1 MDHSTDSL
9 IPAVVATNTATAAVF
24 NTLIQTIDST
34 TIIFRSSDL
43 EDPIPE
49 FAQPHTRLVLEEAAK
64 LLQNGQVVG
73 MPTETVYGLAANA
86 LDSVAA
92 QRIFKAKNRPQDNP
106 LIVHVSSLKMLRSIL
121 KDNTIPAQ
129 YSDLIRTYWPGLT
142 LLFPRSC
149 LIPNE
154 ITCGQTTV
162 AVRFPSHPITRTMI
176 WICGLPL
183 AAPSANSSGKPSP
196 TLASHVMDD
205 LSGKIPMVID
215 GGQCSFG
222 IESTVVDGL
231 RVPPAILRPGG
242 LTFEQ
247 IRQIQGMKDVQV
259 YKKHFTDAAMEQ
271 APTTPGMKYRHYSP
285 EAEVV
290 LVEYIKPDTTTH
302 INGSGYSLSTP
313 TTTTTT
319 STTSTTSST
328 SPSPPSPSSPSPS
341 LLNTATTGQY
351 SLILKEI
358 EKLKLEG
365 KKRFGILRTSFT
377 LSSTDNMARNGSNST
392 GTNRDHGE
400 AGYTNATLN
409 DDSCVIEFP
418 LGQGSKPEDVARE
431 LFRGLRYLDGQK
443 VDCIFVEGIS
453 EEDEGLAV
461 MNRVRKAASRTISPE
476 TATTF
481 L

>member
-1 MDHSTDSL
+1 MTHLSSTTPSSAL
-9 IPAVVATNTATAAVF
+9 TTNTLTPATNSSLPAAAVAAGNGSTAAATAASTF
-24 NTLIQTIDST
+24 KTILETIDPA
-34 TIIFRSSDL
+34 TIIYTSTDL
-43 EDPIPE
+43 EDPVPE
-49 FAQPHTRLVLEEAAK
+49 ISLPHTRHVLDQAAQI
-64 LLQNGQVVG
+64 LRDGQVVG
-73 MPTETVYGLAANA
+73 MPTETVYGLASNA

-106 LIVHVSSLKMLRSIL
+106 LIVHVSSLKMLRSML
-121 KDNTIPAQ
+121 KDNIIPPVYA
-129 YSDLIRTYWPGLT
+129 DLIRTYWPGPLT
-142 LLFPRSC
+142 LLFPRSS

-154 ITCGQTTV
+154 ITCGQATV
-162 AVRFPSHPITRTMI
+162 AVRFPSHPISRALI
-176 WICGLPL
+176 SACDRPL

-205 LSGKIPMVID
+205 LAGKIPMVIN

-242 LTFEQ
+242 VTFEQ
-247 IRQIQGMKDVQV
+247 IRQVKGMEKVQV

-290 LVEYIKPDTTTH
+290 LVEYIKTEGSFAS
-302 INGSGYSLSTP
+302 NGSVPTG
-313 TTTTTT
+313 TTTTT
-319 STTSTTSST
+319 
-328 SPSPPSPSSPSPS
+328 
-341 LLNTATTGQY
+341 GQY
-351 SLILKEI
+351 GLILKEI
-358 EKLKLEG
+358 EKLKQEG

-377 LSSTDNMARNGSNST
+377 TATPTATTAHTHQNGTTQSP
-392 GTNRDHGE
+392 
-400 AGYTNATLN
+400 
-409 DDSCVIEFP
+409 DDREESVIEFP

-431 LFRGLRYLDGQK
+431 LFRGLRYLDDQK

-461 MNRVRKAASRTISPE
+461 MNRLRKAASRTISSEPTE
-476 TATTF
+476 F

>member
-1 MDHSTDSL
+1 MTHSSPSAPSTTTNTL
-9 IPAVVATNTATAAVF
+9 TPATNCTLPAAAAVAAGNGSTAAAPTATAFKTV
-24 NTLIQTIDST
+24 LETIDPATITYTST
-34 TIIFRSSDL
+34 DL
-43 EDPIPE
+43 DDPVPE
-49 FAQPHTRLVLEEAAK
+49 ISQPHTRHVLDQAAHI
-64 LLQNGQVVG
+64 LRAGQVVG
-73 MPTETVYGLAANA
+73 MPTETVYGLASNA
-86 LDSVAA
+86 LDSIAA

-121 KDNTIPAQ
+121 KDNIIPDV
-129 YSDLIRTYWPGLT
+129 YDDLIRTYWPGPLT
-142 LLFPRSC
+142 LLFPRSS

-154 ITCGQTTV
+154 ITCGQATV
-162 AVRFPSHPITRTMI
+162 AVRFPSHPITRALI
-176 WICGLPL
+176 SACDRPL

-205 LSGKIPMVID
+205 LAGKIPMVID

-242 LTFEQ
+242 ITFEQ
-247 IRQIQGMKDVQV
+247 IRQVKGMEKVQV

-290 LVEYIKPDTTTH
+290 LVEYIKTEDSPVS
-302 INGSGYSLSTP
+302 NGSGP
-313 TTTTTT
+313 
-319 STTSTTSST
+319 
-328 SPSPPSPSSPSPS
+328 
-341 LLNTATTGQY
+341 TGQY
-351 SLILKEI
+351 GRILKEI
-358 EKLKLEG
+358 EKLKQEG

-377 LSSTDNMARNGSNST
+377 TTTPSAAAAAAVITHPNGT
-392 GTNRDHGE
+392 TH
-400 AGYTNATLN
+400 LQ
-409 DDSCVIEFP
+409 DDREDENVIEFP

-431 LFRGLRYLDGQK
+431 LFRGLRYLDDQK

-453 EEDEGLAV
+453 EDDEGLAV
-461 MNRVRKAASRTISPE
+461 MNRVRKAASRTISLE
-476 TATTF
+476 STEF

>member
-1 MDHSTDSL
+1 MTHPFPTSTIPTTTSATLSSATHSTL
-9 IPAVVATNTATAAVF
+9 PAVAATAAGYGSSATVASAATAF
-24 NTLIQTIDST
+24 KTMLEIIDPSTITYSST
-34 TIIFRSSDL
+34 DL

-49 FAQPHTRLVLEEAAK
+49 ISHPHTRHVLDQAAQI
-64 LLQNGQVVG
+64 LRNGQVIG

-86 LDSVAA
+86 LDSIAA

-106 LIVHVSSLKMLRSIL
+106 LIVHVSSLKMLRSML
-121 KDNTIPAQ
+121 KDNTIPPVYA
-129 YSDLIRTYWPGLT
+129 DLIRTYWPGPLT
-142 LLFPRSC
+142 LLFPRSS
-149 LIPNE
+149 LIPDD
-154 ITCGQTTV
+154 ITCGQSTV
-162 AVRFPSHPITRTMI
+162 AVRFPSHPIARALI
-176 WICGLPL
+176 WASDRPL

-205 LSGKIPMVID
+205 LAGKIPLVID

-242 LTFEQ
+242 VTFEQ
-247 IRQIQGMKDVQV
+247 IRQLKGMEGVQV

-290 LVEYIKPDTTTH
+290 LVEYIKPTKDLSTS
-302 INGSGYSLSTP
+302 NGSEAM
-313 TTTTTT
+313 
-319 STTSTTSST
+319 
-328 SPSPPSPSSPSPS
+328 
-341 LLNTATTGQY
+341 ATTGQY

-358 EKLKLEG
+358 EKLKREG
-365 KKRFGILRTSFT
+365 KNRFGILRTSFT
-377 LSSTDNMARNGSNST
+377 TPIS
-392 GTNRDHGE
+392 
-400 AGYTNATLN
+400 ATTTAMHDGL
-409 DDSCVIEFP
+409 IEFP

-461 MNRVRKAASRTISPE
+461 MNRLRKAASRTISLD
-476 TATTF
+476 TTEF

>member
-1 MDHSTDSL
+1 MTQALSTSPTTTTTL
-9 IPAVVATNTATAAVF
+9 TTATNSTLPAAVGNGSTAAATF
-24 NTLIQTIDST
+24 TTILETIDPATITYTST
-34 TIIFRSSDL
+34 DL
-43 EDPIPE
+43 EDPVPE
-49 FAQPHTRLVLEEAAK
+49 ISLSHTRHVLDQAAQI
-64 LLQNGQVVG
+64 LRDGQVVG
-73 MPTETVYGLAANA
+73 MPTETVYGLASNA
-86 LDSVAA
+86 LESVAA

-106 LIVHVSSLKMLRSIL
+106 LIVHVSSLKMLRSML
-121 KDNTIPAQ
+121 KDNIIPPV
-129 YSDLIRTYWPGLT
+129 YSDLIRTYWPGPLT
-142 LLFPRSC
+142 LLFPRSS

-154 ITCGQTTV
+154 ITCGQATV
-162 AVRFPSHPITRTMI
+162 AVRFPSHPITRALITA
-176 WICGLPL
+176 CDRPL

-205 LSGKIPMVID
+205 LAGKIPMVID

-242 LTFEQ
+242 VTFEQ
-247 IRQIQGMKDVQV
+247 IRQVKGMEKIQV
-259 YKKHFTDAAMEQ
+259 YKKHFTDVAMEQ

-290 LVEYIKPDTTTH
+290 LVEYIKPEDS
-302 INGSGYSLSTP
+302 IASNGSGP
-313 TTTTTT
+313 TTT
-319 STTSTTSST
+319 
-328 SPSPPSPSSPSPS
+328 
-341 LLNTATTGQY
+341 TTGQY

-358 EKLKLEG
+358 EKLKQEG

-377 LSSTDNMARNGSNST
+377 SAATTPATTTLHNGST
-392 GTNRDHGE
+392 T
-400 AGYTNATLN
+400 ALKN
-409 DDSCVIEFP
+409 DREEGVIEFP

-431 LFRGLRYLDGQK
+431 LFRGLRYLDDQK

-461 MNRVRKAASRTISPE
+461 MNRLRKAASRTISLE
-476 TATTF
+476 TKEF